1 MTRNLVLVAVFTP
14 TLSTLLLGPI
24 GCSPL
29 SPASPSIP
37 LLSDSLLTA
46 SEPQVRRQILQ
57 AHQKAQEDPHATKQ
71 VGRVGM
77 LLHAYGHYESA
88 GLFYRFAASQAP
100 SEFRWIYYL
109 GLVERESGQPEMA
122 AQRFKRALRLRPDN
136 LPTRLHL
143 GIILTDLNRSEES
156 IPHLQRILE
165 KGRDNPLG
173 HYELG
178 RAYTRQNR
186 DDDARESFARACELA
201 PDFGAAQYAL
211 ALSYRNR
218 GDAPGYERH
227 AALFEA
233 YHDSRPALD
242 DRLQGAISELRVGAV
257 AHFDKARQRQAEGR
271 NEEAIVEYRKALRIR
286 PDHPTAHSNLMGLFL
301 HLGRLDEAEQQYRVC
316 LELNPDIAEM
326 HYNYGILLR
335 ARGQPEQA
343 IVAFE
348 RALDINP
355 SYADAHSNLALLL
368 AGLDQGSRATT
379 HLRKT
384 LEIDRNHRLARYNLA
399 RLLLQKGETSE
410 SIQLLSGALSEEDDK
425 TAAIEALLANAYST
439 AGQLREAEG
448 HGRRAVSLAEKYR
461 QVDLAWTARYSLGR
475 NLFFMRKYRE
485 TIDLLSPA
493 AESEDDRTPSLL
505 LLLASCYSRVG
516 NQELATQHAAR
527 ALNLARRH
535 GQQELA
541 ATIEQVLGMANG
553 DRQ

>member
-1 MTRNLVLVAVFTP
+1 
-14 TLSTLLLGPI
+14 
-24 GCSPL
+24 
-29 SPASPSIP
+29 
-37 LLSDSLLTA
+37 
-46 SEPQVRRQILQ
+46 
-57 AHQKAQEDPHATKQ
+57 
-71 VGRVGM
+71 
-77 LLHAYGHYESA
+77 
-88 GLFYRFAASQAP
+88 
-100 SEFRWIYYL
+100 
-109 GLVERESGQPEMA
+109 MA

-143 GIILTDLNRSEES
+143 GTILTDLNRSEES

-165 KGRDNPLG
+165 KGRDNPLA

-218 GDAPGYERH
+218 GDAPGYELH

-271 NEEAIVEYRKALRIR
+271 NEEAIAEYRKALRIR
-286 PDHPTAHSNLMGLFL
+286 PDHPTIAHSNLMGLYL

-355 SYADAHSNLALLL
+355 SYADADSNLAVLL

-384 LEIDRNHRLARYNLA
+384 LEIDRNHRLARYNLARLLLQKGETSESIQLLSGALSEEDDKTAAIEALLANAYSTAGQLREAEGHGRRAVSLAEIDRNHRLARYNLA

-475 NLFFMRKYRE
+475 NLFSMRKYRE
-485 TIDLLSPA
+485 AIDLLSPA
-493 AESEDDRTPSLL
+493 AESEDDRTPTLL